1 MFVMVIN
8 MKKLMLALVL
18 TGVASVAGAASV
30 TFEGLASGQVLTSLD
45 GLSWSGFSAL
55 NTSSLPTSGLKLAAT
70 SGSFVAFNKGAGV
83 GTISSATP
91 FSLVGADLTAGWR
104 DGLSVTVVGKL
115 GGSTVSSTTY
125 TLSATSPTHIAFG
138 LGNVDSVSFT
148 SFGGTPHQG
157 YNGAQATF
165 ALDTLTIA
173 AAVPEPETYAMLLAG
188 LGLMGAVARRRN
200 KRA

>member
-1 MFVMVIN
+1 
-8 MKKLMLALVL
+8 MKKMLSTLALSSL
-18 TGVASVAGAASV
+18 ASIASAAPV
-30 TFEGLASGQVLTSLD
+30 TFESGLVSGQVFTALD
-45 GLSWSGFSAL
+45 GLNWSGFAAL
-55 NTSSLPTSGLKLAAT
+55 NTASLPSSGLKLAAT
-70 SGSFVAFNKGAGV
+70 SGSFIAFNKGAGV
-83 GTISSATP
+83 ATISSATP

-125 TLSATSPTHIAFG
+125 TLSATAPTRITFG
-138 LGNVDSVSFT
+138 LGNVDAVSFT
-148 SFGGTPHQG
+148 SFGGTAHAG
-157 YNGAQATF
+157 YAGSQATF
-165 ALDTLTIA
+165 GLDTLTIA